1 MPVPDGEN
9 VLLVKQH
16 QLLVVDD
23 ATIQFS
29 VIRLTQGDDMY
40 LDRTVLKWK
49 ITVALIFRTYR
60 SILHHDL
67 ELGVLLAHDGQLDAN
82 IATFVTSQQT
92 LLEM

>member
-49 ITVALIFRTYR
+49 ITVALYF
-60 SILHHDL
+60 
-67 ELGVLLAHDGQLDAN
+67 
-82 IATFVTSQQT
+82 
-92 LLEM
+92 

>member
-1 MPVPDGEN
+1 MELSRRLKYFPLYSPKVPVPDGEN

-49 ITVALIFRTYR
+49 ITVALYF
-60 SILHHDL
+60 
-67 ELGVLLAHDGQLDAN
+67 
-82 IATFVTSQQT
+82 
-92 LLEM
+92 